1 MSTQQT
7 TIEPPNKNTE
17 QGMSLV
23 TQWLGRH
30 ASTAGGTGSI
40 PRQATEILRSMR
52 PINKF

>member
-17 QGMSLV
+17 QGMTLV
-23 TQWLGRH
+23 TQWLGLH

-40 PRQATEILRSMR
+40 PHQATKILHSMR